1 MNTTRRPRGFTM
13 IEVMIVCAIV
23 AILAAIAYPSYL
35 TSIQKGRRTDAKSA
49 LIGAAGQLER
59 YFTERNTYSTATLGS
74 GGIAPSTSLNGYYTL
89 TLTFPAGR
97 LYLLSA
103 VPTGIHAGDP
113 CGTFTYDDQ
122 GNKDVSGGTM
132 SRTDCW

>member
-1 MNTTRRPRGFTM
+1 MRQRGFTM
-13 IEVMIVCAIV
+13 IEVMIACAIV
-23 AILAAIAYPSYL
+23 AILAALAYPSYL
-35 TSIQKGRRTDAKSA
+35 SSVQKGRRTDAKSA

-59 YFTERNTYSTATLGS
+59 YFTERSTYSTATLGS

-89 TLTFPAGR
+89 TLTFPTGR

-122 GNKDVSGGTM
+122 GAKNVSGGTM
-132 SRTDCW
+132 SATDCW